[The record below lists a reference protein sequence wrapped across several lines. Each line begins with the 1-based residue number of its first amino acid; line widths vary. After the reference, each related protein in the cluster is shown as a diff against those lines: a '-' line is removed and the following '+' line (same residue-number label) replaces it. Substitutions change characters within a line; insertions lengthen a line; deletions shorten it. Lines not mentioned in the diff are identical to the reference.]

1 MSVEIT
7 GVKELEKSM
16 AALAKKYGQETVK
29 GAMEAGQLV
38 RTTAIK
44 SIQDISH
51 GDTVQRY
58 RSNGNSYSHIASKEG
73 DAPNTDTSA
82 LASSVQVDATANYVF
97 VGSSLNYAAWLE
109 FGTRRMGAHPWLN
122 PALEKNRKN
131 IKAIFQKKI
140 DGVTNQGLK

>member
-16 AALAKKYGQETVK
+16 AALAKKYGQEVVK

-38 RTTAIK
+38 RTAAIK

-51 GDTVQRY
+51 GDTVQRF
-58 RSNGNSYSHIASKEG
+58 RSGGNSYNHTASKEG
-73 DAPNTDTSA
+73 DAPNTDTGA
-82 LASSVQVDATANYVF
+82 LVSSIQVDATAKYVF
-97 VGSSLNYAAWLE
+97 VGSSLKYAAWLE
-109 FGTRRMGAHPWLN
+109 FGTRNMSARPWLN

-131 IKAIFQKKI
+131 IRAIFQKKI

>member
-16 AALAKKYGQETVK
+16 AALAKRYGQEVVK

-38 RTTAIK
+38 RGDAIK

-51 GDTVQRY
+51 GHDDRRY
-58 RSNGNSYSHIASKEG
+58 RLGGNSYNHTVSKEG
-73 DAPNTDTSA
+73 DAPNTDTGT
-82 LASSVQVDATANYVF
+82 LVSSIQVDATANYVY
-97 VGSSLNYAAWLE
+97 VGTTVKYGPWLE